1 MKLNKGFT
9 LIELLVVVA
18 LVGILS
24 AIGIYAFTGFIG
36 STKQK
41 QAETT
46 MNSIYL
52 AQMEYKSNN
61 NSYYFSSNKNDIVR
75 ELTIVLFKAL
85 SLYNS
90 ERVKA
95 AIPEGKEELFDKEDI
110 PMKYGGEYGGLIEE
124 YLQLIVENRRDD
136 HYYGR

>member
-1 MKLNKGFT
+1 MQQKSRLFT

-75 ELTIVLFKAL
+75 EL
-85 SLYNS
+85 
-90 ERVKA
+90 
-95 AIPEGKEELFDKEDI
+95 FDGVDEFGDQ
-110 PMKYGGEYGGLIEE
+110 E
-124 YLQLIVENRRDD
+124 YL
-136 HYYGR
+136 YS

>member
-75 ELTIVLFKAL
+75 EL
-85 SLYNS
+85 
-90 ERVKA
+90 
-95 AIPEGKEELFDKEDI
+95 FDGVDEFGDQ
-110 PMKYGGEYGGLIEE
+110 E
-124 YLQLIVENRRDD
+124 YLYSIRSITDGFCIRATKSGATTLYLNHQKKKTNC
-136 HYYGR
+136 